1 MPPPSDLRNHIFEI
15 IMRSVLLN
23 VVVVAHFV
31 GCQSSPLTSFN
42 SKALLSSLQP
52 IQSIDIV
59 QSTTGMITSF
69 SRVSAGK
76 KSLLVYL
83 THLGDLSSWE
93 LAQKLNYYMP
103 KIKSAGLNLV
113 AVAPGATTTNAVE
126 FSLKTG
132 LSTDDLYLD
141 FDAVSYNALK
151 FNKGFM
157 PNANISPYLKLLPM
171 LVGIQSEGTIAEVL
185 RGYVGDK
192 TASSGWIKSALR
204 YLHSL
209 ICPCTIFICIP

>member
-1 MPPPSDLRNHIFEI
+1 M
-15 IMRSVLLN
+15 MKSVLSTS
-23 VVVVAHFV
+23 VMVAHFALL
-31 GCQSSPLTSFN
+31 CQSSPVTSFN
-42 SKALLSSLQP
+42 SKAAFSSLQE
-52 IQSIDIV
+52 IQSVDIV
-59 QSTTGMITSF
+59 QSKTGMITNF
-69 SRVSAGK
+69 SKVAAGK

-103 KIKSAGLNLV
+103 NIKNAGINLV
-113 AVAPGATTTNAVE
+113 AVAPGASIENAEE

-185 RGYVGDK
+185 RGYFGDK
-192 TASSGWIKSALR
+192 TASSKWIKSTLR
-204 YLHSL
+204 YLQSFNDPRIIL
-209 ICPCTIFICIP
+209 ICIT

>member
-1 MPPPSDLRNHIFEI
+1 MNLTSYSGISKYGI
-15 IMRSVLLN
+15 KMRSVLLTS
-23 VVVVAHFV
+23 VIVANFV

-42 SKALLSSLQP
+42 SKALYSSLQP

-59 QSTTGMITSF
+59 QAKTGMITSF
-69 SRVSAGK
+69 SKVATGK
-76 KSLLVYL
+76 KSLLVYF

-103 KIKSAGLNLV
+103 KIKSAGLNFV
-113 AVAPGATTTNAVE
+113 GVAPGATTENAEE

-141 FDAVSYNALK
+141 FNAVSYNALM
-151 FNKGFM
+151 FSKGFM

-171 LVGIQSEGTIAEVL
+171 LVGIQSEGTISEVL
-185 RGYVGDK
+185 RGYFGDK
-192 TASSGWIKSALR
+192 SASSGWIKSTLR
-204 YLHSL
+204 YLFVCSH
-209 ICPCTIFICIP
+209 PDMNFICIP